1 MRVQKINVAN
11 KGLKFT
17 ILLITGIL
25 LSWMLTAMYLT
36 ESINLQC
43 FYDVGNLYD
52 ISSGYY
58 QQPGIR
64 WTYDNTAGIIQ
75 TEGENA
81 SCCFYVNS
89 VQKNW
94 NYLYLTLRE
103 LDIESQWQ
111 FEFYGEDGKT
121 LFTKSLAVQD
131 GRNILQLEEGEIY
144 AVNVIVNEPS
154 LFSIKRIQFRERLQN
169 FEWAQ
174 MPWTFIRVLIAYVLV
189 VFIIYGFVQ
198 YYVRM
203 KQPKSTKGI
212 WVVTIQKMYVSIL
225 ECMGQLSQGISKAA
239 RSGIRKMFFLAVLLI
254 PYLSYRMKISA
265 YIGVRRENLL
275 LAVCL
280 ILIALLSWEQVRQ
293 RVGWTNPLV
302 YSWMILW
309 MMVLV
314 SDFVM
319 GRTIQSASILMMGAM
334 AFFYMAWNSMKRTE
348 RLTRDFLASLRY
360 FYWAGSIYCLFFR
373 PYELGYRYTG
383 IYGNSNLFAG
393 YLVTVN
399 IAFLANLHENLSRE
413 KLKNCVLL
421 ENVLGL
427 VTIWGFLQMTE
438 SVTALVVYVMEW
450 IVFLWGQFPVVKRKS
465 YQRNL
470 KKVLVMFLICL
481 VVVGSSG
488 KWCLSNFPRV
498 WEAQLEEQERQPLTG
513 QNPLSLVA
521 EAAGH
526 NAVAS
531 GLTERLREKVTSG
544 EWYDLFAGRDEI
556 WRNYIRSWNLF
567 GHYGNLE
574 SLDGKAM
581 HAHNALLQMM
591 NDYGIFIAVP
601 FLCMLYY
608 SLKYGIKAVFV
619 KKKFGLFFLLAAVNY
634 IVQGLAE
641 NTPYLSYSWLVYYI
655 ALGGLFSQP
664 EEANV

>member
-1 MRVQKINVAN
+1 MGVQKINVTN
-11 KGLKFT
+11 KGLKFA

-25 LSWMLTAMYLT
+25 MSWMLTAMYLT

-43 FYDVGNLYD
+43 FYDVGNIYD
-52 ISSGYY
+52 IAQLYY
-58 QQPGIR
+58 RQPGFQWVYDDEEKIIR
-64 WTYDNTAGIIQ
+64 
-75 TEGENA
+75 TEGNDA
-81 SCCFYVNS
+81 SCYFHVNS
-89 VQKNW
+89 RQKNW

-103 LDIESQWQ
+103 LDVESQWQ
-111 FEFYGEDGKT
+111 FEFCGEDGKT

-203 KQPKSTKGI
+203 KQPKSIKGI
-212 WVVTIQKMYVSIL
+212 WVVVIQKMYVSIL

-239 RSGIRKMFFLAVLLI
+239 RSGLRKLLFLAILLI
-254 PYLSYRMKISA
+254 PYIVYRMGYSA
-265 YIGVRRENLL
+265 LLVVRREILL
-275 LAVCL
+275 LTVCL
-280 ILIALLSWEQVRQ
+280 LLISILCWGRGRQ
-293 RVGWTNPLV
+293 RVDWTNPLV

-348 RLTRDFLASLRY
+348 RLTRDLLASLRY
-360 FYWAGSIYCLFFR
+360 LYWAGSVYCLFFR
-373 PYELGYRYTG
+373 PYEPGYRYTG

-399 IAFLANLHENLSRE
+399 IAFLANMSENLGKE
-413 KLKNCVLL
+413 KLKKRVLA

-438 SVTALVVYVMEW
+438 SVTSLVAYVAEW
-450 IVFLWGQFPVVKRKS
+450 TVFVWGQFPVEKRKS

-470 KKVLVMFLICL
+470 KRVVAMSLICI
-481 VVVGSSG
+481 VIVGISG
-488 KWCLSNFPRV
+488 RWCLSNIPRV
-498 WEAQLEEQERQPLTG
+498 WEVQLEEQERQPLTG
-513 QNPLSLVA
+513 QNPLTLVA
-521 EAAGH
+521 EAAGQK
-526 NAVAS
+526 AAGS
-531 GLTERLREKVTSG
+531 GLSERLRYKITSG
-544 EWYDLFAGRDEI
+544 EWFDLFAGRDEI
-556 WRNYIRSWNLF
+556 WKNYIRNWNLF

-574 SLDGKAM
+574 SLDGKVM

-664 EEANV
+664 GEADA

>member
-1 MRVQKINVAN
+1 MKQSGNRS
-11 KGLKFT
+11 LKFA

-36 ESINLQC
+36 ESISLQC
-43 FYDVGNLYD
+43 FYDVGNIYD
-52 ISSGYY
+52 IAQLYY
-58 QQPGIR
+58 RQPGFQWVYDDEEKIIR
-64 WTYDNTAGIIQ
+64 
-75 TEGENA
+75 TEGNDA
-81 SCCFYVNS
+81 SCYFHVNS
-89 VQKNW
+89 SQKNW
-94 NYLYLTLRE
+94 NYLYLTIRD
-103 LDIESQWQ
+103 LDRESQWQ
-111 FEFYGEDGKT
+111 FEFRDQDGKM
-121 LFTKSLAVQD
+121 LFTKSLTVQN
-131 GRNILQLEEGEIY
+131 GRNILRLEEGEIY
-144 AVNVIVNEPS
+144 AVNIIVKEPS
-154 LFSIKRIQFRERLQN
+154 SFAIRRIQFRERMQN
-169 FEWAQ
+169 FEWTQ
-174 MPWTFIRVLIAYVLV
+174 VPWIFIRVLISYALA
-189 VFIIYGFVQ
+189 VFIIYGFVL
-198 YYVRM
+198 YYNRKKPYISRKRV
-203 KQPKSTKGI
+203 
-212 WVVTIQKMYVSIL
+212 WVETVQKMYASIL
-225 ECMGQLSQGISKAA
+225 EHIGQLFGGISQAA
-239 RSGIRKMFFLAVLLI
+239 KSGLRKLLFLILLLT
-254 PYLSYRMKISA
+254 PYITLITFNNTP
-265 YIGVRRENLL
+265 IIVRREILL
-275 LAVCL
+275 LTVCL
-280 ILIALLSWEQVRQ
+280 LLISILCWGRGRQ
-293 RVGWTNPLV
+293 RVDWTNPLV

-334 AFFYMAWNSMKRTE
+334 AFLYMAWNSMKRTE
-348 RLTRDFLASLRY
+348 RLTRDLLAALRY
-360 FYWAGSIYCLFFR
+360 LYWAGSIYCLFFR
-373 PYELGYRYTG
+373 PYEPGYRYTG

-399 IAFLANLHENLSRE
+399 IAFLANLSENLGKE
-413 KLKNCVLL
+413 KLKKRVLA

-438 SVTALVVYVMEW
+438 SVTSLVAYVAEW
-450 IVFLWGQFPVVKRKS
+450 TVFVWGQFPVEKRKS

-470 KKVLVMFLICL
+470 KRVVAMSLICI
-481 VVVGSSG
+481 VIVGISG
-488 KWCLSNFPRV
+488 KWCLSNIPRV
-498 WEAQLEEQERQPLTG
+498 WEVQLEEQERQPLTG
-513 QNPLSLVA
+513 QNSLSLVT
-521 EAAGH
+521 EAAGQ
-526 NAVAS
+526 NAAAS
-531 GLTERLREKVTSG
+531 GLSERLRYKITSG
-544 EWYDLFAGRDEI
+544 EWFDLFAGRDEI

-574 SLDGKAM
+574 SLDGKTM

>member
-1 MRVQKINVAN
+1 MNKTN
-11 KGLKFT
+11 KGLKFA
-17 ILLITGIL
+17 ILLMTGIL

-36 ESINLQC
+36 GSINLQC
-43 FYDVGNLYD
+43 FYDTGNLYD
-52 ISSGYY
+52 MSSGYY
-58 QQPGIR
+58 RQPGIR
-64 WTYDNTAGIIQ
+64 WSYDPAVGTIQ
-75 TEGENA
+75 TEGEEA
-81 SCCFYVNS
+81 SCYFYVNS
-89 VQKNW
+89 SQKSW
-94 NYLYLTLRE
+94 NYLYLTIGDLNKN
-103 LDIESQWQ
+103 SQWKI
-111 FEFYGEDGKT
+111 EFLDQNNEL
-121 LFTKSLAVQD
+121 LFTRNLEVQN
-131 GRNILQLEEGEIY
+131 GRNILQLQEGEIY
-144 AVNVIVNEPS
+144 AIKIIVRTPS
-154 LFSIKRIQFRERLQN
+154 SFSIKRIQFREKEQN
-169 FEWAQ
+169 FEWNQ
-174 MPWTFIRVLIAYVLV
+174 VPWTFIRVLISYVLA
-189 VFIIYGFVQ
+189 VFIIYGFVRH
-198 YYVRM
+198 YKSVR
-203 KQPKSTKGI
+203 QLTPRKGI
-212 WVVTIQKMYVSIL
+212 WALTMQKAYARMLDCVGAL
-225 ECMGQLSQGISKAA
+225 FQGIPQKGK
-239 RSGIRKMFFLAVLLI
+239 SGLRKLFFLAILLI
-254 PYLSYRMKISA
+254 PYVTYRMGNSTLMV
-265 YIGVRRENLL
+265 VRREILL
-275 LAVCL
+275 LAACL
-280 ILIALLSWEQVRQ
+280 LLIALMSWEQGRQ
-293 RVGWTNPLV
+293 RVDWTNPLV

-334 AFFYMAWNSMKRTE
+334 AFLYMAWNSMKRTE
-348 RLTRDFLASLRY
+348 RLTRDLLAALRY
-360 FYWAGSIYCLFFR
+360 LYWAGSIYCLFFR
-373 PYELGYRYTG
+373 PYEPGYRYTG

-399 IAFLANLHENLSRE
+399 IAFLANLSENLGKE
-413 KLKNCVLL
+413 KLKKRVLA

-438 SVTALVVYVMEW
+438 SVTSLVAYVAEW
-450 IVFLWGQFPVVKRKS
+450 TVFVWGQFPVEKRKS

-470 KKVLVMFLICL
+470 KRVVAMSLICI
-481 VVVGSSG
+481 VIVGISG
-488 KWCLSNFPRV
+488 KWCLSNIPRV
-498 WEAQLEEQERQPLTG
+498 WEVQLEEQERQPLTG
-513 QNPLSLVA
+513 QNSLSLVT
-521 EAAGH
+521 EAAGQ
-526 NAVAS
+526 NAAAS
-531 GLTERLREKVTSG
+531 GLSERLRYKITSG
-544 EWYDLFAGRDEI
+544 EWFDLFAGRDEI

-574 SLDGKAM
+574 SLDGKTM